1 MTLAVEQWAPCS
13 DRARERADPLAGTA
27 PRGIR
32 WFLLEVATSW
42 GSNALLDAPFDREIG
57 RQLVR
62 RVEAADMRVLAIRR
76 PGRRTPPTA
85 QRWAIVDSRPGS
97 ERIVWGEVA
106 DAAGLLDIP
115 LDGSTGTPS
124 TEPVYA
130 VCAHGRHD
138 RCCAV
143 RGRRVA
149 TALAAARPEQTWE
162 CSHVGGDRFAG
173 TMVVFPHGLY
183 YGYADDGD
191 PTRIADAFDEG
202 RVVADRLRG
211 RSSLSHPV
219 QAAQHYARQAL
230 GDDRIG
236 AYPPIEELA
245 TDGGWRV
252 RLGLDAGL
260 DGGADA
266 DRDADPDAGTAAS
279 IVVDLAEESSPPL
292 LSTCAATR
300 LVQVRQYALRGIA

>member
-1 MTLAVEQWAPCS
+1 VTLAVEHWAPCS

-32 WFLLEVATSW
+32 WFLLEVAMSW
-42 GSNALLDAPFDREIG
+42 GSNALLDAPFDRAIG
-57 RQLVR
+57 RRLVR
-62 RVEAADMRVLAIRR
+62 RVEAADMRILAIRR
-76 PGRRTPPTA
+76 TGRRTSPPT

-97 ERIVWGEVA
+97 EQIVWGEVP
-106 DAAGLLDIP
+106 DAAELLEVP
-115 LDGSTGTPS
+115 LDGSTGTAS
-124 TEPVYA
+124 TEPIFA

-149 TALAAARPEQTWE
+149 TALAAARPDRTWE

-183 YGYADDGD
+183 YGYADDDGV
-191 PTRIADAFDEG
+191 PTRIADAFDDG
-202 RVVADRLRG
+202 RVVADHLRG
-211 RSSLSHPV
+211 RSSLTHPV

-236 AYPPIEELA
+236 AYPPIDEVA
-245 TDGGWRV
+245 TDDGWRV
-252 RLGLDAGL
+252 RLGLDG
-260 DGGADA
+260 DG
-266 DRDADPDAGTAAS
+266 S
-279 IVVDLAEESSPPL
+279 IAVDLAEESSPPL

-300 LVQVRQYALRGIA
+300 LVQVRQYALRGIT

>member
-1 MTLAVEQWAPCS
+1 VTLPAEHWAPCS

-32 WFLLEVATSW
+32 WLLLEVAASW
-42 GSNALLDAPFDREIG
+42 GHNALLDAPFDRALG
-57 RQLVR
+57 RALVR
-62 RVEAADMRVLAIRR
+62 RAEAADMRVLAIRR
-76 PGRRTPPTA
+76 TGRRTPPPT

-97 ERIVWGEVA
+97 ERITWGEVA
-106 DAAGLLDIP
+106 DAAALLDVP
-115 LDGSTGTPS
+115 LDGSGGTESSGPIF
-124 TEPVYA
+124 A

-149 TALAAARPEQTWE
+149 TALAAAYPDETWE
-162 CSHVGGDRFAG
+162 CSHIGGDRFAG

-191 PTRIADAFDEG
+191 PARIGDAYHDG
-202 RVVADRLRG
+202 RVVSDRLRG

-219 QAAQHYARQAL
+219 QAAQHYARQSM
-230 GDDRIG
+230 GDARID
-236 AYPPIEELA
+236 AYPAIDEVVTA
-245 TDGGWRV
+245 DGWRV
-252 RLGLDAGL
+252 RLGLDAG
-260 DGGADA
+260 A
-266 DRDADPDAGTAAS
+266 TV
-279 IVVDLAEESSPPL
+279 VVDLAEESSPPL

-300 LVQVRQYALRGIA
+300 LVRVRQYALRGISVEDAA

>member
-1 MTLAVEQWAPCS
+1 MTLEAEQWMPCS
-13 DRARERADPLAGTA
+13 DRARERTDPLAGTA

-32 WFLLEVATSW
+32 WFLLEVATGW
-42 GSNALLDAPFDREIG
+42 GHNALLDAPFDRDIG

-62 RVEAADMRVLAIRR
+62 RVDAADMRILAIRR
-76 PGRRTPPTA
+76 TGRRTPPAT
-85 QRWAIVDSRPGS
+85 QRWAIVDSRPGG
-97 ERIVWGEVA
+97 EQIVWGEVP
-106 DAAGLLDIP
+106 DAAGLLGIP

-124 TEPVYA
+124 TEPIFA

-138 RCCAV
+138 QCCAV

-149 TALAAARPEQTWE
+149 RALAAVRPDQTWE

-202 RVVADRLRG
+202 RVVAERLRG
-211 RSSLSHPV
+211 RSSLSNPV

-236 AYPPIEELA
+236 AYPPIDEVT
-245 TDGGWRV
+245 TDDGWRV
-252 RLGLDAGL
+252 RLGLD
-260 DGGADA
+260 DGG
-266 DRDADPDAGTAAS
+266 S
-279 IVVDLAEESSPPL
+279 IVVELEAASSPPL

-300 LVQVRQYALRGIA
+300 LVQVRQFALRGIA

>member
-1 MTLAVEQWAPCS
+1 M
-13 DRARERADPLAGTA
+13 
-27 PRGIR
+27 PRGC
-32 WFLLEVATSW
+32 
-42 GSNALLDAPFDREIG
+42 
-57 RQLVR
+57 
-62 RVEAADMRVLAIRR
+62 
-76 PGRRTPPTA
+76 
-85 QRWAIVDSRPGS
+85 SRS
-97 ERIVWGEVA
+97 H
-106 DAAGLLDIP
+106 
-115 LDGSTGTPS
+115 STGRPARRRA
-124 TEPVYA
+124 EPIYA

-149 TALAAARPEQTWE
+149 TALAAARPDQTWE

-191 PTRIADAFDEG
+191 PTRIADAFDDG

-219 QAAQHYARQAL
+219 QAAQHYARQTL

-236 AYPPIEELA
+236 AYPPIDEVT
-245 TDGGWRV
+245 TDDGWRV
-252 RLGLDAGL
+252 RLGLDAG
-260 DGGADA
+260 G
-266 DRDADPDAGTAAS
+266 S
-279 IVVDLAEESSPPL
+279 IVVDLAAESSPPL

>member
-42 GSNALLDAPFDREIG
+42 GPNALLDAPFDREIG
-57 RQLVR
+57 RATGAPR
-62 RVEAADMRVLAIRR
+62 RGGRHARPRDPPSGSADAAADAALGDRR
-76 PGRRTPPTA
+76 FAPRQLSG
-85 QRWAIVDSRPGS
+85 
-97 ERIVWGEVA
+97 IVWGEVA
-106 DAAGLLDIP
+106 DAAALLDIP

-236 AYPPIEELA
+236 AYPPLEELA
-245 TDGGWRV
+245 TDDGWRV
-252 RLGLDAGL
+252 RLGLDAG
-260 DGGADA
+260 G
-266 DRDADPDAGTAAS
+266 S
-279 IVVDLAEESSPPL
+279 IVVDLAEEASPPL

>member
-1 MTLAVEQWAPCS
+1 MTLPAEHWAPCS

-32 WFLLEVATSW
+32 WFLLEVAASW
-42 GSNALLDAPFDREIG
+42 GTNALLDAPFDRALG
-57 RQLVR
+57 RALAR
-62 RVEAADMRVLAIRR
+62 RVEAADMRILAIRR
-76 PGRRTPPTA
+76 TGRRTPPAT
-85 QRWAIVDSRPGS
+85 QRWAIVDSRPGG

-106 DAAGLLDIP
+106 DARELLDVP
-115 LDGSTGTPS
+115 LDGSTGTAS
-124 TEPVYA
+124 SDPVFA

-149 TALAAARPEQTWE
+149 TALAAAYPDETWE

-173 TMVVFPHGLY
+173 TMVVFPQGLY

-191 PTRIADAFDEG
+191 PVRIGDAHGDG
-202 RVVADRLRG
+202 HVVADRLRG

-219 QAAQHYARQAL
+219 QAAQHYARKSF
-230 GDDRIG
+230 GDDRIA
-236 AYPPIEELA
+236 AYPPLDETSTA
-245 TDGGWRV
+245 DGWRV
-252 RLGLDAGL
+252 RLGLD
-260 DGGADA
+260 GGASVVVHLA
-266 DRDADPDAGTAAS
+266 D
-279 IVVDLAEESSPPL
+279 ESSPPL

-300 LVQVRQYALRGIA
+300 LVRVRQYGLREIRIEDAAGRIVG